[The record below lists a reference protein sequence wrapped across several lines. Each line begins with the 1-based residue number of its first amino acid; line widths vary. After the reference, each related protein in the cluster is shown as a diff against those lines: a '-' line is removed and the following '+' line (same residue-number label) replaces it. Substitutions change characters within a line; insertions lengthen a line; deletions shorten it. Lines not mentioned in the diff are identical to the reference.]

1 MSDARTAVGNA
12 ARRVV
17 VANPRT
23 RWARSA
29 ASSAMPDCGRE
40 ARWTMAQELDEHT
53 ELGAVFVRSLIRAQ
67 LRTALLT
74 LAIVTAVVIGLP
86 LLLMTMPALC
96 RSRLYGV
103 PLPWLGLAL
112 FVQPL
117 WIAAAARHLR
127 QAERTEREFARLV
140 DRS

>member
-17 VANPRT
+17 VSSPRT
-23 RWARSA
+23 RLARSVASA
-29 ASSAMPDCGRE
+29 ALDCRPE
-40 ARWTMAQELDEHT
+40 PRWTMAQELDEQT
-53 ELGAVFVRSLIRAQ
+53 ELGAVFVQSLIRTQ
-67 LRTALLT
+67 LRTALVT

-86 LLLMTMPALC
+86 LLLMTVPALC

-117 WIAAAARHLR
+117 WIMAAARHLR